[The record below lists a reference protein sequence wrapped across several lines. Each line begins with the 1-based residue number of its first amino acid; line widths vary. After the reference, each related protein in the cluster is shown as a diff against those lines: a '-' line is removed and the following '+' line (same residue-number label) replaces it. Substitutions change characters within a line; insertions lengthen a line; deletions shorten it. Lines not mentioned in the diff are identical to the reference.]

1 MLQNHGLVQTFGIH
15 IENLVIATLTTFV
28 ICMSDYSHLVLNA
41 PNGIEITLF
50 SFKQGIGSLGPIS
63 IVFIISLFA
72 LSTVISSYYYGES
85 SLKFIKKTNR
95 VDIVIL
101 KIVTLVCILV
111 GSIISSNII
120 WIFVDVSVGIIAIIN
135 TYALFSLRGIVYE
148 EYKYNKN

>member
-28 ICMSDYSHLVLNA
+28 ICMSDYNQLILNS

-50 SFKQGIGSLGPIS
+50 SFKQGIGNLGPIS

-72 LSTVISSYYYGES
+72 LSTVIAGYYYGES
-85 SLKFIKKTNR
+85 SLKFIKETNKM
-95 VDIVIL
+95 DIIIL
-101 KIVTLVCILV
+101 KIVTIVCILI
-111 GSIISSNII
+111 GSTLSSNII
-120 WIFVDVSVGIIAIIN
+120 WIFVDIAVGVIAIIN

-148 EYKYNKN
+148 EYKYNK